1 MMTCYLLHVRKNVWN
16 EKKTWEYHEQVWYL
30 ITMKNFEFGLHS
42 TYLLNLIIHVDLEY
56 GIRSNVNIM
65 DHSNL
70 VKDLAQIANTEF
82 QYQQHLDSVNIKSM
96 VYGYS
101 SGIFS
106 FSYWQLVSTNITV
119 WTEIRNL
126 QEPA

>member
-1 MMTCYLLHVRKNVWN
+1 
-16 EKKTWEYHEQVWYL
+16 
-30 ITMKNFEFGLHS
+30 MKNFEFGLHS

-82 QYQQHLDSVNIKSM
+82 QYQQHLNSVKKYI
-96 VYGYS
+96 VYAYR

-106 FSYWQLVSTNITV
+106 FSYCKLVTINITV
-119 WTEIRNL
+119 
-126 QEPA
+126 

>member
-1 MMTCYLLHVRKNVWN
+1 
-16 EKKTWEYHEQVWYL
+16 
-30 ITMKNFEFGLHS
+30 MKNFEFGLHS

-82 QYQQHLDSVNIKSM
+82 QYQQHLDSVKIKSM
-96 VYGYS
+96 VYAYS
-101 SGIFS
+101 SGRYNS
-106 FSYWQLVSTNITV
+106 SKDQYLVFHIAS
-119 WTEIRNL
+119 L
-126 QEPA
+126 

>member
-1 MMTCYLLHVRKNVWN
+1 
-16 EKKTWEYHEQVWYL
+16 
-30 ITMKNFEFGLHS
+30 MKNFEFGLHS

-82 QYQQHLDSVNIKSM
+82 QYQQHLDSVKIKDI
-96 VYGYS
+96 VYAYS
-101 SGIFS
+101 SGIMS
-106 FSYWQLVSTNITV
+106 FSYCQLVSTNITV
-119 WTEIRNL
+119 
-126 QEPA
+126 

>member
-1 MMTCYLLHVRKNVWN
+1 
-16 EKKTWEYHEQVWYL
+16 
-30 ITMKNFEFGLHS
+30 MKNFEFGLHS

-96 VYGYS
+96 VYGYFERS
-101 SGIFS
+101 IFS

-119 WTEIRNL
+119 
-126 QEPA
+126 

>member
-1 MMTCYLLHVRKNVWN
+1 
-16 EKKTWEYHEQVWYL
+16 
-30 ITMKNFEFGLHS
+30 MKNFEFGLHS

-101 SGIFS
+101 SGRYNLYCS
-106 FSYWQLVSTNITV
+106 SKDQYLVFHIGS
-119 WTEIRNL
+119 L
-126 QEPA
+126 

>member
-1 MMTCYLLHVRKNVWN
+1 
-16 EKKTWEYHEQVWYL
+16 
-30 ITMKNFEFGLHS
+30 MKNFEFGLHS

-82 QYQQHLDSVNIKSM
+82 QYQQHLDSVKIKNIVYAYFEKS
-96 VYGYS
+96 
-101 SGIFS
+101 IFS
-106 FSYWQLVSTNITV
+106 FSYCQLVTIIITV
-119 WTEIRNL
+119 CTEIRNL
-126 QEPA
+126 QEPAYFDYFNDILL

>member
-1 MMTCYLLHVRKNVWN
+1 
-16 EKKTWEYHEQVWYL
+16 
-30 ITMKNFEFGLHS
+30 MKNFEFGLHS

-70 VKDLAQIANTEF
+70 VKDLAHIANTEF
-82 QYQQHLDSVNIKSM
+82 QYQQHLDSVKKYI
-96 VYGYS
+96 VYAYS

-106 FSYWQLVSTNITV
+106 FSYCQLVTIIITV
-119 WTEIRNL
+119 CTEIRNL
-126 QEPA
+126 QEPAYFDYFNDILL